1 MLHVLFTGQ
10 KKAEINEHGYEYY
23 QVQDSAAHMPGLY
36 LGANYITEG
45 LRGEGRR
52 AKGEGFSWACYF
64 TPATCL
70 VPPHLFRTCCAVRA
84 ARPMPTGAD
93 LLASGVA
100 VT

>member
-52 AKGEGFSWACYF
+52 VQLCVLLH
-64 TPATCL
+64 TC
-70 VPPHLFRTCCAVRA
+70 
-84 ARPMPTGAD
+84 D
-93 LLASGVA
+93 LLGASAFVPDVLCCEGGSA
-100 VT
+100 DANWS